1 MIKAYPSIFMLMMTT
16 AFGTSQSFG
25 QSRLAKELSPQFVI
39 RPAIEISRGE
49 RAIDR
54 LNHRLELG
62 LYAGGGSRAN
72 TRHSTDGVARE
83 SIIKLDQN
91 RFPRNSWISGLVAQ
105 EGGPVTQRLQY
116 RDRRNTDEGSRRNEA
131 HEHSNHEH
139 SNHEHGDHNHG
150 NHNHGNHEHGNHDD
164 HLVPHHFQLEQIRAL
179 HESAER
185 LDGVGMPDLA
195 HELHQRA
202 EQIEREIHR
211 AQEPRPEQILMELME
226 NMQLLRREVREVNE
240 RLDRVMDPFEHKGP
254 PIRRDNDSQSQRPF
268 PKARRDSDLRETN
281 EHGDRNQP

>member
-1 MIKAYPSIFMLMMTT
+1 MIKAYSSIFMLMMTT

-39 RPAIEISRGE
+39 RPAIEFSPGE

-54 LNHRLELG
+54 LDHRLELG

-72 TRHSTDGVARE
+72 TRHSTDGVERE

-116 RDRRNTDEGSRRNEA
+116 RDRRNTDEGSRRDEA
-131 HEHSNHEH
+131 HEYS
-139 SNHEHGDHNHG
+139 
-150 NHNHGNHEHGNHDD
+150 NHEHGNHDD

-211 AQEPRPEQILMELME
+211 TQEPRPEQILMELME

-240 RLDRVMDPFEHKGP
+240 RLDRVMDRFEHKGP